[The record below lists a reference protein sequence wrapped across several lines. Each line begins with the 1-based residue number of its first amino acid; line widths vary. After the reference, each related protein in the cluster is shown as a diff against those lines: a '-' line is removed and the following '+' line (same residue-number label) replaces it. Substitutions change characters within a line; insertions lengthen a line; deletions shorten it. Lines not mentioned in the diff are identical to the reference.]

1 MDKRLSDLIAISRE
15 IASQRD
21 YPELFRRVVVIGC
34 RALKAEGGTFY
45 LYDEKEHDLKAV
57 VALNSKLKDLS
68 YVLREYDPN
77 DIQCAFAVPLQRGA
91 EARQRSISGQCWK
104 SGHPEYITDIA
115 SNRRYNLESVLKF
128 DKDHGYTTRSILAVP
143 IINKNE
149 EVIGVLQLV
158 NVSERLMHENNI
170 EFVRAMSVLIGIA
183 LENNL
188 LLIGMKTLLDS
199 VVAMISAAIDAR
211 SKVTGGHSFR
221 VTEVTMMIA
230 RAMVDD
236 RAGPYRDFSMTEA
249 ELHELKT
256 AALIHDVGKIATPDY
271 VLEKGKK
278 LEQVDDRIGYVGQRF
293 VLRRLES
300 RVRQLEEALAAQGLA
315 VPPESA
321 ETSAETDDFDFVE
334 ALNTGGEFLTPEAR
348 ARLEEIAAR
357 PCMDGPLIEEADLRN
372 LSVGRGTLNDE
383 ERRIMEAHAQKS
395 IDLLAHL
402 PWPKHLANVP
412 EIAGKHHENEDG
424 SGYPRG
430 LTGAQM
436 STAAKILSLADR
448 FEGLSA
454 PDRSYRKPKTL
465 DEVMRILDFMR
476 DDGHIDAELYAFFVE
491 RKLHETYARRYL
503 TAAQLPPAVKR
514 KAKPRPKAKGK
525 AAKPRPPA
533 RAPRKKAPARAAAKE
548 RPRRAR

>member
-1 MDKRLSDLIAISRE
+1 
-15 IASQRD
+15 
-21 YPELFRRVVVIGC
+21 
-34 RALKAEGGTFY
+34 
-45 LYDEKEHDLKAV
+45 
-57 VALNSKLKDLS
+57 
-68 YVLREYDPN
+68 
-77 DIQCAFAVPLQRGA
+77 AFAVPLQRGA
-91 EARQRSISGQCWK
+91 TVRQRSISGQCWK
-104 SGHPEYITDIA
+104 SKQPEYITDIA
-115 SNRRYNLESVLKF
+115 SNRRYNLEAVLKF
-128 DKDHGYTTRSILAVP
+128 DKDHGYSTRSILAVP
-143 IINKNE
+143 IINKSG

-188 LLIGMKTLLDS
+188 LLIGMETLLDS

-230 RAMVDD
+230 EAMVAD
-236 RAGPYRDFSMTEA
+236 RSGPYRDFSMTEA

-278 LEQVDDRIGYVGQRF
+278 LEQIDDRIGYVGQRF
-293 VLRRLES
+293 ALRRLES
-300 RVRQLEEALAAQGLA
+300 RVRQLEDALAAAGAA
-315 VPPESA
+315 VPPENAAARA
-321 ETSAETDDFDFVE
+321 EAGDFDFIE

-348 ARLEEIAAR
+348 ARLQEIAAR
-357 PCMDGPLIEEADLRN
+357 PCQDGSLIEGDDLRN
-372 LSVGRGTLNDE
+372 LSIGRGTLNDD

-476 DDGHIDAELYAFFVE
+476 NDGHIDAELYAFFVE
-491 RKLHETYARRYL
+491 RRLHVAYARRYL
-503 TAAQLPPAVKR
+503 TKEQLPPAAKK
-514 KAKPRPKAKGK
+514 KAKARAKPKPKPKPK

-533 RAPRKKAPARAAAKE
+533 RPPRKKAPARAVAKE
-548 RPRRAR
+548 RRRAR